1 MSERRILTGEHPVL
15 RQKSRR
21 VKKIDESV
29 RRLAAEM
36 KQTMQNASGVG
47 LAAPQIGVPLRVI
60 VIEVPADDEES
71 SEAFEIAL
79 CNPEIVRASGEVVAE
94 EACLSLPGWI
104 GEVPRAEK
112 VTAKGIDIDGKE
124 RRIKAEGLLARV
136 LQHEIDHLEGLLFT
150 DRVVDVSTLKRLSPH
165 DEETES
171 SESPVISIG
180 SNTGDDSQGS

>member
-1 MSERRILTGEHPVL
+1 MSERQILTGEHPVL

-36 KQTMQNASGVG
+36 KATLQQASGVG
-47 LAAPQIGVPLRVI
+47 LAAPQIGVQLRLI
-60 VIEVPADDEES
+60 VVEIPADAEEGT
-71 SEAFEIAL
+71 EAYEAIL

-112 VTAKGIDIDGKE
+112 VTVKCLDLEGKE
-124 RRIKAEGLLARV
+124 RRIRAEGFRARV
-136 LQHEIDHLEGLLFT
+136 FQHEIDHLEGILFT
-150 DRVVDVSTLKRLSPH
+150 DRVVDVSTLRRLSPR
-165 DEETES
+165 DEEAEEPGDIVS
-171 SESPVISIG
+171 SVGSESPG
-180 SNTGDDSQGS
+180 SGD